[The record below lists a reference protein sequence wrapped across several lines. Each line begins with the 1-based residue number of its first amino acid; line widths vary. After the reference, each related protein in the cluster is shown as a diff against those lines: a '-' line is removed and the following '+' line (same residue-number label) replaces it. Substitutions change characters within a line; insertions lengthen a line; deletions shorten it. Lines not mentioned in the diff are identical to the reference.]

1 MSEEKI
7 KAATDNYLEEMKK
20 AKKKFDPFNDRIE
33 ILKQLK
39 VKEESLGYFQ
49 YNPNKQSV
57 DVLYNIKDSLQQFQ
71 IDFAKMFNKALRFGL
86 AADLLYEQSFA
97 IYEKCFDKIMSNIP
111 DGLFSNVGQ
120 KNSYAKNKMEEAGI
134 VQYKEFAKEEQMKG
148 KNVIRRIETLI
159 KAIEKVDEKTSRKIT
174 VMGFQ
179 DKQGVLNLG
188 NKEPI

>member
-1 MSEEKI
+1 MSEDKI
-7 KAATDNYLEEMKK
+7 KEATDKYLEEMKK
-20 AKKKFDPFNDRIE
+20 AKSKFDPFNDRAE
-33 ILKQLK
+33 TVKQLK
-39 VKEESLGYFQ
+39 VKEESLGYFH

-86 AADLLYEQSFA
+86 AADLFYEQAFA
-97 IYEKCFDKIMSNIP
+97 IYEKCFDKIMANIP

-120 KNSYAKNKMEEAGI
+120 KNSYAKNKMQEAGI
-134 VQYKEFAKEEQMKG
+134 IQYKEFAKEEQMKG
-148 KNVIRRIETLI
+148 KSVIRRIETLV

-179 DKQGVLNLG
+179 DKQGVLNLSG
-188 NKEPI
+188 KEQV